1 MEIIYVCVL
10 QLFQMH
16 YGNETCH
23 SWVKRKHIACFIKD
37 IWSVDQII
45 EKRQNYIWS
54 ISKFGIKSCWVD
66 VNKGLKKKKELVV
79 KNGSKAGL
87 RNIS

>member
-1 MEIIYVCVL
+1 MYVL

-16 YGNETCH
+16 YGNETSH

-66 VNKGLKKKKELVV
+66 VNKGG
-79 KNGSKAGL
+79 KNK
-87 RNIS
+87 N